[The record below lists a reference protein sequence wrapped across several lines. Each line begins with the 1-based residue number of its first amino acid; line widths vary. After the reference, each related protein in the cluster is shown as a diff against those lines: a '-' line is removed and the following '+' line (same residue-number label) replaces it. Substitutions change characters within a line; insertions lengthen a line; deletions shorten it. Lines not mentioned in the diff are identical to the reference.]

1 MIITF
6 SIYDSSTGPLL
17 EEVGWDN
24 LSVYRSKVL
33 AIEMFNV

>member
-17 EEVGWDN
+17 VAVEWDN
-24 LSVYRSKVL
+24 LSVNRSKAL